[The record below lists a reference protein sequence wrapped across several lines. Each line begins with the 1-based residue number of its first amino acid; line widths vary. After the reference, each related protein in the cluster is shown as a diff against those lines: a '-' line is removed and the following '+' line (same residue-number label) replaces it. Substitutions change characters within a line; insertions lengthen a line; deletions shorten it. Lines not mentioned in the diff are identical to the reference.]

1 MDITGVPLIDTAVAN
16 HLIMTVAAV
25 TILGTRLI
33 LTGVSPHNAQT
44 LVKLGVD
51 LGNIITKSSLR
62 AGLKLAYQ
70 LTGHRIVK
78 DD

>member
-1 MDITGVPLIDTAVAN
+1 M
-16 HLIMTVAAV
+16 
-25 TILGTRLI
+25 LGAEII

-51 LGNIITKSSLR
+51 LGQITTKSSLQ
-62 AGLKLAYQ
+62 AGFA
-70 LTGHRIVK
+70 TGIQ